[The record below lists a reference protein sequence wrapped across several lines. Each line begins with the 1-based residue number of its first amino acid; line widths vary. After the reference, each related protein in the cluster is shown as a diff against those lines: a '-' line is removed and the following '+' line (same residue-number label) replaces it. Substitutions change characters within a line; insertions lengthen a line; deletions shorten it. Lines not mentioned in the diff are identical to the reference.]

1 MQQTDTASENKRRWK
16 FWALFNFLTNL
27 DCLVFTKLLQMLFL
41 FFCNLCLA
49 FCKRV
54 RKRVTQT
61 VEQEEDE
68 FGISSFLL
76 LKAKRSANQIETRT
90 HPNLFPDTPD
100 SVQASP
106 ETPHSEHRHPCYE
119 HQAKPKYRRELTCN
133 RTETPLTTART

>member
-1 MQQTDTASENKRRWK
+1 MQQTDNASENKRRWK

-54 RKRVTQT
+54 RKRITQT

-76 LKAKRSANQIETRT
+76 LKARRSANQIEPRT
-90 HPNLFPDTPD
+90 HPNQSPNTPH

-106 ETPHSEHRHPCYE
+106 ETPHSEHRHPIYE